1 MELTSR
7 RRSDEIPKA
16 IEELE
21 LRLPHPDCADGA
33 KCVDK
38 PVCPANA
45 KCVDVC
51 LASNII
57 EVGVDIDRLGL
68 MTIVGQPKTTAQ
80 YIQVSG
86 RVGRN
91 AKTPGLVITI
101 YGAAKPRDRS
111 HYERFRTYHQQLY
124 AQVEPTSVTP
134 FAEPVLKRALH
145 AAAISRM
152 RQVSPELEPSPFPKP
167 EFDAAV
173 ALLRARAELVDSDE
187 LGVFDHW
194 VKERTRQWETGE
206 RTAWAATTSFKGDPK
221 QGLMRPA
228 GDLADPDNKNVTWET
243 PMSMRSVD
251 AECRL
256 EVTLDYVNADLEE
269 QEGKA

>member
-1 MELTSR
+1 
-7 RRSDEIPKA
+7 IPKA

-21 LRLPHPDCADGA
+21 FRLPHPDCADGA
-33 KCVDK
+33 TCVPAGACPENTKCIDI
-38 PVCPANA
+38 
-45 KCVDVC
+45 C

-91 AKTPGLVITI
+91 PRTPGLVITI
-101 YGAAKPRDRS
+101 YGASKPRDRS
-111 HYERFRTYHQQLY
+111 HYERFQTYHQQLY

-145 AAAISRM
+145 AAAISWM
-152 RQVSPELEPSPFPKP
+152 RQLDPTLEPNPFPEKAFS
-167 EFDAAV
+167 EAV
-173 ALLRARAELVDSDE
+173 ALLRARAELVDKEE
-187 LGVFDHW
+187 LSVFDHW
-194 VKERTRQWETGE
+194 AHERSREWANGE
-206 RTAWAATTSFKGDPK
+206 RTSWAATTFFDGDPK

-228 GDLADPDNKNVTWET
+228 GDLPDPRNKNVTWDT

-251 AECRL
+251 AECQL
-256 EVTLDYVNADLEE
+256 GVTLAYIDEKNEE
-269 QEGKA
+269 AQA